1 MISSMAVTP
10 LSTNSTDLVEEEAM
24 ADERAQPEASP
35 APSLASAPAP
45 APPKQER
52 GSAVRHVGSRI
63 YDRENGISCHQC
75 RQKTRDF
82 AVSCKKMKK
91 KNKPCCIRFCHKCL
105 RNRYGENAL
114 EAYAKENWECPKCR
128 GICNCSVCMKRRG
141 QRPTGML
148 IHAAKATGYSS
159 VSEWL
164 HHNIAEGSNAG
175 NMEAVPAEAS
185 RAKEI
190 DNVGEDRTED
200 PQPEMKNNA
209 DSGNEANRENTY
221 NVTCPASEENASA
234 ENDNTAQPM
243 PVKIRRPR
251 KRDIISTAELE
262 KKAIVLP
269 EGSPLMMV
277 ADVEWQAEDAGPV
290 LQFLEFCSTFSK
302 ILDIRK
308 GQPEAILREIAS
320 ECVTRRGSQPLTVQ
334 FQIKLLSLI
343 KEGRGEGSTS
353 YSPDNACSWLQDLGN
368 VITESPCIAKELQL
382 GFYDWVSIDYDDLE
396 PSEKLKILNFLC
408 DETLGTEVLR
418 SWIDEENTKFLE
430 QKKEDRGKASAV
442 KQKEKDIKQ
451 KMKDEM
457 AKAMAPREGAP
468 LSASEHLELIS
479 KIKTEAEKSSAEL
492 AESMEVVPKKKRRM
506 DAVRTECVF
515 IVENERTYWKLG
527 GSGSSDILA
536 QEIENQDLVKGKDK
550 WFSYDEDSR
559 KVIEKVISTLR
570 YIFPCVC
577 QK

>member
-1 MISSMAVTP
+1 MSSSL
-10 LSTNSTDLVEEEAM
+10 LSLWLFLSLFLSLSHYLSLSLSESSTKLQNLTTWRQT
-24 ADERAQPEASP
+24 ERGDAPEARDTL
-35 APSLASAPAP
+35 SLHA
-45 APPKQER
+45 ER
-52 GSAVRHVGSRI
+52 DSAVRHVGSRI

-82 AVSCKKMKK
+82 AVPCKKMKK

-148 IHAAKATGYSS
+148 IKTAKATGCSS
-159 VSEWL
+159 VFEWL

-175 NMEAVPAEAS
+175 NEAVPAEAS
-185 RAKEI
+185 RGKEI
-190 DNVGEDRTED
+190 DNVGKNHTAD
-200 PQPEMKNNA
+200 PQPEMINNA
-209 DSGNEANRENTY
+209 DSGNEANQENTSK
-221 NVTCPASEENASA
+221 VSRPASEENAPA
-234 ENDNTAQPM
+234 ENDNTEQPM

-251 KRDIISTAELE
+251 KRDIISTTELE

-269 EGSPLMMV
+269 EGSPLTMV
-277 ADVEWQAEDAGPV
+277 ADVEWQAEDAGPA
-290 LQFLEFCSTFSK
+290 LQFLEFCSAFSK

-308 GQPEAILREIAS
+308 GQPEDILREIAR
-320 ECVTRRGSQPLTVQ
+320 ECVALRGAQPLTVQ
-334 FQIKLLSLI
+334 FHIKLLSLI
-343 KEGRGEGSTS
+343 KEDIGEGSTL
-353 YSPDNACSWLQDLGN
+353 YSPENARSWLQDLEK
-368 VITESPCIAKELQL
+368 VITESPCIAKELHL
-382 GFYDWVSIDYDDLE
+382 DSYDWVSIDYYNLE

-408 DETLGTEVLR
+408 DEALGTEVLR

-468 LSASEHLELIS
+468 LSASEHLELIF

-492 AESMEVVPKKKRRM
+492 AESMEIVPKKKRRM
-506 DAVRTECVF
+506 DAVRTERVF
-515 IVENERTYWKLG
+515 IVENGRTFWKLG
-527 GSGSSDILA
+527 GSGKSDILA
-536 QEIENQDLVKGKDK
+536 QEIENQDLVEGKEK
-550 WFSYDEDSR
+550 WFTYDEDSQ
-559 KVIEKVISTLR
+559 KVIEKVILTLR
-570 YIFPCVC
+570 
-577 QK
+577 